1 MGPSDGSF
9 GNENFVI
16 KGEEFAPT
24 VFQLCAEIPQAVSRT
39 RHWVENLIMKEQT
52 ERIIKDPH
60 ISQLSKADVEQLQA
74 MQREL
79 TVRIRL
85 EMKGP
90 DSLICL
96 EGLSRDL
103 LTADGIIRD
112 MVVERKERQTI
123 SLPVEQSGR
132 MAKPR
137 PQC

>member
-1 MGPSDGSF
+1 MSLWDPVM
-9 GNENFVI
+9 EALAVFVI

-39 RHWVENLIMKEQT
+39 HWVENLIMKEQT

-60 ISQLSKADVEQLQA
+60 ISQLSKADLEQLQT

-96 EGLSRDL
+96 EGLSRDV

-112 MVVERKERQTI
+112 MVVERKENVR
-123 SLPVEQSGR
+123 
-132 MAKPR
+132 
-137 PQC
+137 